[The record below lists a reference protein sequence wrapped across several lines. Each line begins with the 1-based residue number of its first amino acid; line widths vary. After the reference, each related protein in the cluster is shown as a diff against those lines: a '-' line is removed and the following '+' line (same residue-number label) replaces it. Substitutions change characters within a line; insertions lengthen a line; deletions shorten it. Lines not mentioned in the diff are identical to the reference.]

1 MKQPA
6 TIVFRIYAL
15 VVVCELLLIYF
26 QQPEWRWFTKPLLM
40 PLLLLGFYVG
50 SANRN
55 NKGFYFIV
63 AALILSWAGD
73 VLLQMKGMFIPGL
86 ISFLLA
92 HIFYIVYFIR
102 SNPVKKGLLQ
112 YQPLLVIPVL
122 LYILLFLWL
131 IFPYLNAL
139 KIPVTVYGITI
150 GTMLLASINM
160 RRKTNDKAATFFL
173 IGALL
178 FVVSDSLL
186 AVNLFAYS
194 SMLLGLC
201 VMLTYASAQYL
212 IVRGAL
218 QDVVEK

>member
-1 MKQPA
+1 MKQSA
-6 TIVFRIYAL
+6 TIVFRMYAL

-26 QQPEWRWFTKPLLM
+26 QQPEWRWLTKPLLM

-50 SANRN
+50 STKRN
-55 NKGFYFIV
+55 STGFYFIA
-63 AALILSWAGD
+63 AALVFSWAGD

-102 SNPVKKGLLQ
+102 SNPHKKGLLQ
-112 YQPLLVIPVL
+112 FQPLIGIPVL

-131 IFPYLNAL
+131 IFPYLDAL

-160 RRKTNDKAATFFL
+160 RRKINDDAATYFI
-173 IGALL
+173 IGAIL

-194 SMLLGLC
+194 HMLLSLC
-201 VMLTYASAQYL
+201 VMLTYSSAQYL
-212 IVRGAL
+212 IVKGAL
-218 QDVVEK
+218 LHTEK

>member
-1 MKQPA
+1 MKQLP

-26 QQPEWRWFTKPLLM
+26 QQPDWRWFSKPLLM
-40 PLLLLGFYVG
+40 PLLMLGFYLR
-50 SANRN
+50 STRRN
-55 NKGFYFIV
+55 STGFYFIA
-63 AALILSWAGD
+63 AALVLSWAGD

-92 HIFYIVYFIR
+92 HIFYIIYFIR
-102 SNPVKKGLLQ
+102 SNSRIKGLLQ
-112 YQPLLVIPVL
+112 IHPFIGIPVL

-131 IFPYLNAL
+131 LFPYLDAL

-160 RRKTNDKAATFFL
+160 RRKTNAMAATCFI

-194 SMLLGLC
+194 SMLLSLC
-201 VMLTYASAQYL
+201 VMLTYTSAQYL

-218 QDVVEK
+218 QDEIEK

>member
-6 TIVFRIYAL
+6 SIVFRIYAL
-15 VVVCELLLIYF
+15 VAVCELLLIYF

-55 NKGFYFIV
+55 SKGFYFIA
-63 AALILSWAGD
+63 AALVLSWAGD
-73 VLLQMKGMFIPGL
+73 VLLQMKEMFIPGL

-92 HIFYIVYFIR
+92 HIFYIIYFIR
-102 SNPVKKGLLQ
+102 SNPGKKGLLQ
-112 YQPLLVIPVL
+112 FEPLTGIPVL
-122 LYILLFLWL
+122 LYILFFLWML
-131 IFPYLNAL
+131 IPYLDAL

-160 RRKTNDKAATFFL
+160 RRKTNHVAATYF
-173 IGALL
+173 IVGALL

-186 AVNLFAYS
+186 AVHLFAYS
-194 SMLLGLC
+194 SVLLSLC

-212 IVRGAL
+212 IVKGAL
-218 QDVVEK
+218 HDEVE

>member
-15 VVVCELLLIYF
+15 VVLCELLLIYF

-40 PLLLLGFYVG
+40 PLLLFGFYLN
-50 SANRN
+50 SSRRN
-55 NKGFYFIV
+55 NTEFYFIA
-63 AALILSWAGD
+63 AALVLSWAGD

-102 SNPVKKGLLQ
+102 SNSSKKGLLQ
-112 YQPLLVIPVL
+112 LQPLIGIPVL

-131 IFPYLNAL
+131 LSPYLNAL
-139 KIPVTVYGITI
+139 KIPVAIYGITI
-150 GTMLLASINM
+150 GTMLLMSINM
-160 RRKTNDKAATFFL
+160 RRKTSNTAATYF
-173 IGALL
+173 IVGALL

-212 IVRGAL
+212 IVKGAL
-218 QDVVEK
+218 LHTEK